1 MAKLTLRDIELIYDG
16 DELTICSVSRPE
28 TRLTLDPDAVDELVD
43 FVETI
48 QKTKVAIAEQDNQ
61 RQSFRVPIV
70 RRDDL
75 HVEINFRGMDF
86 EARPDNISMT
96 GLFIRSH
103 DRDPVKFQIG
113 DEATLTLTCN
123 GESTELEGI
132 VRRMGRNGYGFFF
145 PACVRFEQV
154 DPPPEVR
161 RIVMELQRRW
171 MMYRTD

>member
-1 MAKLTLRDIELIYDG
+1 MAKLTLRDIELSYDG
-16 DELTICSVSRPE
+16 DALTICSVSHPE
-28 TRLTLDPDAVDELVD
+28 TQLTLDADAVDELVD
-43 FVETI
+43 FVETV
-48 QKTKVAIAEQDNQ
+48 QKSKVVVNDDDNR
-61 RQSFRVPIV
+61 RQSFRVPIL

-75 HVEINFRGMDF
+75 RVWIQFNNLEF

-96 GLFIRSH
+96 GVFVKAS

-113 DEATLTLTCN
+113 DEARLTLACN
-123 GESTELEGI
+123 DETIEMEGI

-154 DPPPEVR
+154 SPPPEVR
-161 RIVMELQRRW
+161 RMVMELQRRW